1 MARTLEEQEFSIY
14 GNAAERGVIYGF
26 ADDPYW
32 QRRFEAAGAEL
43 VRTDGDARF
52 YKLRLEQVLLRKG
65 KPQTT
70 MSAERKAQLAER
82 LRQARQNAS
91 GAGSAEAKTGIVETD
106 GAQ

>member
-14 GNAAERGVIYGF
+14 GNAAERNVIYGF

-52 YKLRLEQVLLRKG
+52 YKLRLNQITIRKPS
-65 KPQTT
+65 KKRDISP
-70 MSAERKAQLAER
+70 ERKAELSTRMRA
-82 LRQARQNAS
+82 LRAS
-91 GAGSAEAKTGIVETD
+91 QVTYLDPTPKTGIVETD